1 MSEEEVTLPKATLPK
16 VGLSKLTPLL
26 EFLGVGRA
34 AHKAGVKAGTFPP
47 ARVPSRKPGSPDLYD
62 CAENWSDHDHV
73 PAVRQD
79 VGARRNVVR

>member
-1 MSEEEVTLPKATLPK
+1 MSEMHEASLPK

-26 EFLGVGRA
+26 KLLGVGRA

-62 CAENWSDHDHV
+62 CAENWAIVEGKDWRKVHSPCLQTDD
-73 PAVRQD
+73 A
-79 VGARRNVVR
+79 A